1 MQRSRWPLILAAV
14 TFVLAL
20 FSGIYTYTILLQTVP
35 ILIAVGDLPA
45 GTLLRSDMVKVRY
58 IPAGGRPTGALI
70 GPGQAVGHFAAL
82 PILAHQVLTD
92 RQLSDQPP
100 ARDPLTG
107 IVESQRVVS
116 VPVRA
121 EAALGGAL
129 APGDRVDVAAAWP
142 GENRPGPVEVL
153 ASGVTVVDLRNRAG
167 ESTLVPGGPPTDPV
181 PVTALLLV
189 SSPQAHNLTAAAESN
204 ATLYLWLMGR
214 DPR

>member
-1 MQRSRWPLILAAV
+1 MQWSRWPLVMAAL
-14 TFVLAL
+14 TFGLAL
-20 FSGIYTYTILLQTVP
+20 FSGIYAYTMLLQTVP
-35 ILIAVGDLPA
+35 VLIVVGDLPA
-45 GTLLRSDMVKVRY
+45 GTLLRPDMVKVRY
-58 IPAGGRPTGALI
+58 IPAGGRSPGALI

-82 PILAHQVLTD
+82 PLLAHQVLTD
-92 RQLSDQPP
+92 RHLLDQPP

-107 IVESQRVVS
+107 IVENQRVVS

-121 EAALGGAL
+121 DAALGGAL

-142 GENRPGPVEVL
+142 GENRPGLVEVL

-167 ESTLVPGGPPTDPV
+167 ESTLAIGGPPTDPV

-189 SSPQAHNLTAAAESN
+189 SSPQAHNLSAAAESR

-214 DPR
+214 EQR